1 MSLNEVLERGQR
13 VKLLSGKK
21 GITIRKNESFEF
33 PLWEIKLENGKISHW
48 SNIQVR
54 RPNWAWGI
62 KRSRKFW
69 LTSYSTRG
77 AYAFISVWN
86 IWIRWFIGFSC
97 SAIVV
102 IIIEDPSAQ
111 IFRWTSH
118 FSGNIDKF
126 KYIFVSL
133 NTVVIKYQKLLIY
146 LVSFK

>member
-13 VKLLSGKK
+13 VRLLSVEK
-21 GITIRKNESFEF
+21 GITIGKNENIWVPIMGDQTRE
-33 PLWEIKLENGKISHW
+33 WKYAHW
-48 SNIQVR
+48 SKIHVW

-102 IIIEDPSAQ
+102 IIIGDPSAQ

-126 KYIFVSL
+126 KNIFVSL
-133 NTVVIKYQKLLIY
+133 NTVVIKY
-146 LVSFK
+146 